1 MSERT
6 AVALTIA
13 GSDSGG
19 GAGIQADLK
28 TFSAL
33 GVFGKTVITSIT
45 SQNTLGVQGVDDL
58 PVTVVESQ
66 FKSIFEDGKCNA
78 VKTGM
83 LGNEEIV
90 ARVASLLKRYKAKN
104 LVVDPVIF
112 SSSGKKLLTAS
123 GVEMVKSRLLPLAQ
137 LVTPNIKEAEI
148 LSGVKIRGLADRKR
162 AARKILKLGARAVVI
177 TGGHLKG
184 KPEDLF
190 MDNSGVE
197 ILSSERLS
205 NSDPHGTGCVFSSAI
220 TAGLALGYKTLPAI
234 TSAKDFI
241 GQAILGEVL
250 SGKGKTSVEPLSTLR
265 RESEKSRAM
274 EEMKRAIQ
282 IFREEKIG
290 QLVPEVQTNIGL
302 ALCNAK
308 THGDVLAIPGR
319 IIKNGDDI
327 FTGAEPEFGGSRHVA
342 NIVLTVMRHNPGKR
356 AVMNIK
362 YTDALLKICQRLRF
376 KIASFDRADE
386 PRNVR
391 VREGSSLEWG
401 TQNALMAYGSVPDI
415 IYDLGGIRKEEMI
428 RVIAEDMES
437 LVNKVLA
444 IHRLY
449 KKMMLGCK

>member
-1 MSERT
+1 MSERI

-45 SQNTLGVQGVDDL
+45 SQNTLGVQAVDDL
-58 PVTVVESQ
+58 PVSVVESQ
-66 FKSIFEDGKCNA
+66 LKSILEDDKCQA
-78 VKTGM
+78 IKTGM
-83 LGNEEIV
+83 LGNEHIV
-90 ARVASLLKRYKAKN
+90 DRVASLIKRYRMKK

-112 SSSGKKLLTAS
+112 SSSGKKLLTQS
-123 GVEMVKSRLLPLAQ
+123 GVEMMKRKLLPLTH

-148 LSGVKIRGLADRKR
+148 LSGIKIRKPADRKR
-162 AARKILKLGARAVVI
+162 AAREILKTGVRAVVL

-184 KPEDLF
+184 KPEDLYL
-190 MDNSGVE
+190 DNTGVE
-197 ILSSERLS
+197 VLSSERLS

-220 TAGLALGYKTLPAI
+220 TAGLALGWQTLPAVKA
-234 TSAKDFI
+234 AKDFI
-241 GQAILGEVL
+241 GKAILGEVL
-250 SGKGKTSVEPLSTLR
+250 SGNGKPSVDPLAVLY
-265 RESEKSRAM
+265 REVEKTRAIEAM
-274 EEMKRAIQ
+274 NRAIQ
-282 IFREEKIG
+282 IFREERIG
-290 QLVPEVQTNIGL
+290 QLIPEVQTNIGL
-302 ALCNAK
+302 ALRNAK
-308 THGDVLAIPGR
+308 NHGDVLAIPGR

-342 NIVLTVMRHNPGKR
+342 NIVLTTMRWDPEKR

-362 YTDALLKICQRLRF
+362 YTDALLKICHRLRF

-386 PRNVR
+386 PRNIR

-401 TQNALMAYGSVPDI
+401 TQNALTQYGSVPDI

-437 LVNKVLA
+437 LTKKILA
-444 IHRLY
+444 IHQLH
-449 KKMMLGCK
+449 KKAMKT

>member
-1 MSERT
+1 MSEKT

-45 SQNTLGVQGVDDL
+45 SQNTLGVQAVDDL
-58 PVTVVESQ
+58 PVSVVENQ
-66 FKSIFEDGKCNA
+66 LKSILEDGKCQA

-83 LGNEEIV
+83 LGNEQV
-90 ARVASLLKRYKAKN
+90 VDRVASLLKRYRVKN
-104 LVVDPVIF
+104 LVVDPVMF
-112 SSSGKKLLTAS
+112 SSSGKKLLTPA
-123 GVEMVKSRLLPLAQ
+123 GVEMMKERLFPLAH

-148 LSGVKIRGLADRKR
+148 LSGIKIRLPADRKR
-162 AARKILKLGARAVVI
+162 AARKILKLGVRAVVI

-190 MDNSGVE
+190 LDNSGLE

-205 NSDPHGTGCVFSSAI
+205 ESDPHGTGCVFSSAI
-220 TAGLALGYKTLPAI
+220 TAGLASGKKVLPAVI
-234 TSAKDFI
+234 DAKDFI
-241 GQAILGEVL
+241 GRAILGEVI
-250 SGKGKTSVEPLSTLR
+250 SGNGNASVEPLSSLYRENEKAQVMTGMNRALR
-265 RESEKSRAM
+265 V
-274 EEMKRAIQ
+274 
-282 IFREEKIG
+282 FREERIG
-290 QLVPEVQTNIGL
+290 ELVPEVQTNIGL
-302 ALCNAK
+302 ALSGAK
-308 THGDVLAIPGR
+308 FHADVLAIPGR
-319 IIKNGDDI
+319 VIKNGQDI

-342 NIVLTVMRHNPGKR
+342 NIVLTVMRHDPEKR

-362 YTDALLKICQRLRF
+362 YTDELLKICRRLKF
-376 KIASFDRADE
+376 KIACFDRADE
-386 PRNVR
+386 PKKVR

-401 TQNALMAYGSVPDI
+401 TQKALVDYGSVPDI

-428 RVIAEDMES
+428 RVIAEDIES
-437 LVNKVLA
+437 LINKILK

-449 KKMMLGCK
+449 KKSL

>member
-1 MSERT
+1 MSDRT

-45 SQNTLGVQGVDDL
+45 SQNTLGVQAVDDL
-58 PVTVVESQ
+58 PVGVVESQ
-66 FKSIFEDGKCNA
+66 LKSILEDAKCQA

-90 ARVASLLKRYKAKN
+90 GKVTTLLKRYRAKN

-123 GVEMVKSRLLPLAQ
+123 GVEVLKNGLLPLAQ
-137 LVTPNIKEAEI
+137 LVTPNIREAEI
-148 LSGVKIRGLADRKR
+148 LSGIRIRGLADMKR
-162 AARKILKLGARAVVI
+162 AARKILKTGARAVVL

-190 MDNSGVE
+190 MDQSGMEV
-197 ILSSERLS
+197 LSSERLS
-205 NSDPHGTGCVFSSAI
+205 NSDPHGTGCVFSSAV
-220 TAGLALGYKTLPAI
+220 TAGLALGWKTLPAVKA
-234 TSAKDFI
+234 AKDFI
-241 GQAILGEVL
+241 GQAILGEVI
-250 SGKGKTSVEPLSTLR
+250 SGKGKPSVEPFTALY
-265 RESEKSRAM
+265 REWEKARAM
-274 EEMKRAIQ
+274 EDMNRAIG
-282 IFREEKIG
+282 IFREERIG

-302 ALCNAK
+302 ALRNAK
-308 THGDVLAIPGR
+308 IHGDVLAIPGR

-342 NIVLTVMRHNPGKR
+342 NIVLTIMRQDSEKR

-362 YTDALLKICQRLRF
+362 YTDALLKICQKLRF

-386 PRNVR
+386 PKNIR

-401 TQNALMAYGSVPDI
+401 THKALNDYGSVPDI

-437 LVNKVLA
+437 LIKKVLA
-444 IHRLY
+444 IHRLH
-449 KKMMLGCK
+449 KKTL

>member
-1 MSERT
+1 MSEKT

-28 TFSAL
+28 TFSAF

-45 SQNTLGVQGVDDL
+45 SQNTLGVQAVDDL
-58 PVTVVESQ
+58 PVAVVESQ
-66 FKSIFEDGKCNA
+66 LKSIFEDEKCQA

-90 ARVASLLKRYKAKN
+90 ERVASLLKRYRIKN

-112 SSSGKKLLTAS
+112 SSSGKKLLTPS
-123 GVEMVKSRLLPLAQ
+123 GVEMMKKRLFPLAQ
-137 LVTPNIKEAEI
+137 LVTPNIREAEI
-148 LSGVKIRGLADRKR
+148 LSGIKIRQPADRKR
-162 AARKILKLGARAVVI
+162 AARIILKSGVRAVVI

-190 MDNSGVE
+190 LDNKGFE

-205 NSDPHGTGCVFSSAI
+205 QSDPHGTGCVFSAAI
-220 TAGLALGYKTLPAI
+220 TAGLALGQQTLPAVI
-234 TSAKDFI
+234 EAKGFI
-241 GQAILGEVL
+241 GRAILGEVV
-250 SGKGKTSVEPLSTLR
+250 SGKGKASVEPLSSLY
-265 RESEKSRAM
+265 RENEKAQAM
-274 EEMKRAIQ
+274 AGMNQAIR
-282 IFREEKIG
+282 IFREERIG
-290 QLVPEVQTNIGL
+290 SLVPEVQTNIGL
-302 ALCNAK
+302 ALKNAK
-308 THGDVLAIPGR
+308 HHEDVLAIPGR
-319 IIKNGDDI
+319 IIKNGEDI

-342 NIVLTVMRHNPGKR
+342 NIVLTVMRHDPKKR

-362 YTDALLKICQRLRF
+362 YTDELLKICQRLRF
-376 KIASFDRADE
+376 TIASFDRADE
-386 PRNVR
+386 PKNIR

-401 TQNALMAYGSVPDI
+401 TQKALTDYGSVPDI

-428 RVIAEDMES
+428 RVIAEDIES
-437 LVNKVLA
+437 LTSKVLK

-449 KKMMLGCK
+449 KKTS